1 MTQKKPAPQV
11 VLAAL
16 QQGATKRTQRSL
28 EIINTI
34 CTEQNENG
42 VNDFSVATVGR
53 LSCKRG
59 GPAPQ
64 AIRNVSGAN
73 YRALLHAWAGHVDG
87 AVRKPAIRPEPGV
100 ADDVLGLITDPVAS
114 ALVGVYLAELRKMR
128 AENILLK
135 MQAEVVI
142 DRRPPSALSRSPSQ
156 PEVQVLS
163 PLSMLLPLE
172 IEALRHAISD
182 DQMKKMRWAIDEK
195 NGRVS
200 MGQVAVFRAGFA
212 TAIKKVL
219 DAVG

>member
-1 MTQKKPAPQV
+1 MTQKNLAPQV

-28 EIINTI
+28 EIISTI

-42 VNDFSVATVGR
+42 VNDFSVATIGR
-53 LSCKRG
+53 LSSKRG

-64 AIRNVSGAN
+64 AIRNASGAH
-73 YRALLHAWAGHVDG
+73 YRALLHAWAQHVDG
-87 AVRKPAIRPEPGV
+87 ATRKPPTRPEPGV
-100 ADDVLGLITDPVAS
+100 ADDVLGMISDPVAS
-114 ALVGVYLAELRKMR
+114 ALVGVHLAELRKMR
-128 AENILLK
+128 AENTLLK
-135 MQAEVVI
+135 MQAQVVI

-163 PLSMLLPLE
+163 PLSILLPLE

-182 DQMKKMRWAIDEK
+182 DQMNKMRWAIDEK

>member
-1 MTQKKPAPQV
+1 MTQKRLAPQV

-42 VNDFSVATVGR
+42 VNDFSVATIGR
-53 LSCKRG
+53 LSSKRG
-59 GPAPQ
+59 GPATQ
-64 AIRNVSGAN
+64 AIRNASGAH
-73 YRALLHAWAGHVDG
+73 YRALLHAWAGYVDG
-87 AVRKPAIRPEPGV
+87 ATRKPPVRPEPGV
-100 ADDVLGLITDPVAS
+100 ADDVLGMIPDPVAR
-114 ALVGVYLAELRKMR
+114 ALVGVHLAELRKVR
-128 AENILLK
+128 AESTLLK
-135 MQAEVVI
+135 MRAEVVI

-163 PLSMLLPLE
+163 PLSILMPLE
-172 IEALRHAISD
+172 IEALHHAISD
-182 DQMKKMRWAIDEK
+182 DQLKKMRWTLDEK
-195 NGRVS
+195 TGRVS
-200 MGQVAVFRAGFA
+200 MGQVAIFRAGFA